1 MANEFEFKSSLI
13 GKVPYLMQLFIK
25 IYLQTL
31 EEQWFSKSLFEHTH
45 TTHVIA
51 EMLSCSHSGGVW
63 VFIWLVI
70 KQISHAY

>member
-31 EEQWFSKSLFEHTH
+31 EEQ
-45 TTHVIA
+45 
-51 EMLSCSHSGGVW
+51 
-63 VFIWLVI
+63 
-70 KQISHAY
+70 